1 MGAKSDL
8 ESFAFQFIR
17 HAVVVLVDFNVVID
31 VDTGDLPL
39 GVLVGFVRQCQCV
52 GLIEQ
57 RKELAAG
64 LFELAQRSVVQTIQ
78 QFAMAALRS
87 AKA

>member
-17 HAVVVLVDFNVVID
+17 HAVVVLVDFDVVID
-31 VDTGDLPL
+31 VDTSELPL
-39 GVLVGFVRQCQCV
+39 GVLVGFVRQGLSV

-64 LFELAQRSVVQTIQ
+64 LFELAQWPVI
-78 QFAMAALRS
+78 
-87 AKA
+87 